1 MLSVFLAGLLAIQS
15 AQAQQQRNDR
25 RTWYQAYADA
35 QRNIQQK
42 NWNAAIAD
50 IEAASRL
57 GAPKPGRNILFYGD
71 VYGDFIPD
79 YYLGIAYLDL
89 NRPDDA
95 DRAFE
100 RVKQAQLIA
109 PRDNLYAEF
118 TRQATTVKDLLAKQA
133 ATQLAAADTTPNP
146 PPAIP
151 TPLAPANADVPIS
164 RFSNSRRFSSAT
176 PDTGGRRRRDAAPGR
191 RRRRRARCGS
201 AMAVQPP
208 ANPPPVRPTP
218 PVRPP
223 NTGPL
228 SPAVLAAERS
238 ALVDFFTGQYQ
249 VGREQVEHADGRA
262 ECVAAGVLLSRLQPR
277 RPCLH
282 GEGGRGHRDR

>member
-1 MLSVFLAGLLAIQS
+1 MSSWQDCSRFRARRRSSS
-15 AQAQQQRNDR
+15 ATIR

-35 QRNIQQK
+35 QRNVQQK

-71 VYGDFIPD
+71 VYGNFIPD
-79 YYLGIAYLDL
+79 YYLGLAYLGL

-133 ATQLAAADTTPNP
+133 ASAAGGCRHDAESAAGDS
-146 PPAIP
+146 
-151 TPLAPANADVPIS
+151 DPI
-164 RFSNSRRFSSAT
+164 
-176 PDTGGRRRRDAAPGR
+176 GAAG
-191 RRRRRARCGS
+191 RRRARS
-201 AMAVQPP
+201 ADSAV
-208 ANPPPVRPTP
+208 AD
-218 PVRPP
+218 
-223 NTGPL
+223 
-228 SPAVLAAERS
+228 SAAAR
-238 ALVDFFTGQYQ
+238 A
-249 VGREQVEHADGRA
+249 RHGRA
-262 ECVAAGVLLSRLQPR
+262 WRGRAWACPR
-277 RPCLH
+277 PAPQTPGAVRRRMACSHRRILH
-282 GEGGRGHRDR
+282 P